1 MQDPPALAEL
11 LRPAL
16 FFSLLVAVSLCEQWR
31 PLRLSDPQRLLR
43 WPANFGLV
51 AIGLVLIATLPLSM
65 LAASRWAQGAGFGLF
80 NHVEAPAWVEAV
92 LAWLLLD
99 LAMYALHRALHEVRW
114 LWPLHRVHHSDVEF
128 DVTTG
133 LRFHPAELLLSQMFR
148 LGVVML
154 LGATLSAVLAYELA
168 LAAFLLF
175 QHANL
180 RLPRLLERALRTVL
194 VTPDMHRT
202 HHSVHRHETDSNY
215 GNVLSV
221 WDRLFHSYTPA
232 ARDAPRE
239 MRIGLAEFRVPGQ
252 QTLRALLT
260 QPLERRG

>member
-16 FFSLLVAVSLCEQWR
+16 FFTLLVAVSVCERWR

-51 AIGLVLIATLPLSM
+51 AIGLVLIAALPLSM
-65 LAASRWAQGAGFGLF
+65 LAASRWAAGAGFGLF
-80 NHVEAPAWVEAV
+80 NRVEAPFWVEAAI
-92 LAWLLLD
+92 AWLVLD
-99 LAMYALHRALHEVRW
+99 LAMYAIHRALHEVRW

-133 LRFHPAELLLSQMFR
+133 LRFHPAELLLLQLFR

-154 LGATLSAVLAYELA
+154 LGAPLAAVLAYELV

-175 QHANL
+175 QHANVRMGARTERVL
-180 RLPRLLERALRTVL
+180 RALL

-202 HHSVHRHETDSNY
+202 HHSVHRDETDSNY
-215 GNVLSV
+215 GFVLSV
-221 WDRLFHSYTPA
+221 WDRVFRSHVRA
-232 ARDAPRE
+232 ARDAPRQ
-239 MRIGLAEFRVPGQ
+239 MRIGLPEFRVPEQ

-260 QPLERRG
+260 QPLERR

>member
-16 FFSLLVAVSLCEQWR
+16 FFALLVVVSVCEQWR

-51 AIGLVLIATLPLSM
+51 AIGLVLVAALPMSM
-65 LAASRWAQGAGFGLF
+65 LAASHWAKGAGFGLF
-80 NHVEAPAWVEAV
+80 NLVEAPVWVEGTI
-92 LAWLLLD
+92 AWLLLD

-133 LRFHPAELLLSQMFR
+133 LRFHPAELLLSQLFR
-148 LGVVML
+148 LGLVML
-154 LGATLSAVLAYELA
+154 LGAPLMSVLAYELA
-168 LAAFLLF
+168 FAAFLLF
-175 QHANL
+175 QHANFRLAGPLERIL
-180 RLPRLLERALRTVL
+180 RLLL

-202 HHSVHRHETDSNY
+202 HHSVHRDETDSNY
-215 GNVLSV
+215 GFVLSL
-221 WDRLFHSYTPA
+221 WDRVFRSYRRA
-232 ARDAPRE
+232 ARDAPRQ
-239 MRIGLAEFRVPGQ
+239 MRIGLSEFRVPEQ

-260 QPLERRG
+260 QPLERQ

>member
-1 MQDPPALAEL
+1 MQDPPALVEL

-16 FFSLLVAVSLCEQWR
+16 FFALLVAVSLCEQWR

-51 AIGLVLIATLPLSM
+51 AIGLVLIAALPLSM
-65 LAASRWAQGAGFGLF
+65 LAASRWAQSTGFGLF
-80 NHVEAPAWVEAV
+80 NRVEAPIWVEAV

-99 LAMYALHRALHEVRW
+99 LAMYGLHRALHELRW

-133 LRFHPAELLLSQMFR
+133 LRFHPAELLLAQLFR
-148 LGVVML
+148 LGVVMI
-154 LGATLSAVLAYELA
+154 LGAPFLGVLAYELA
-168 LAAFLLF
+168 FAAFVLL

-180 RLPRLLERALRTVL
+180 RLHARLERVGRMLL

-202 HHSVHRHETDSNY
+202 HHSSHRDETDSNY
-215 GNVLSV
+215 GFVLSL
-221 WDRLFHSYTPA
+221 WDRAFRSHTPV
-232 ARDAPRE
+232 ARDAPRQ
-239 MRIGLAEFRVPGQ
+239 MRIGLAQFRVPEQ

-260 QPLERRG
+260 QPLERQ